1 VKLGSWSFGLP
12 LPPRNN
18 LKLTL
23 STSTSNRRTADI
35 SEPPA
40 APVVRVHADAKRGAL
55 RISGK
60 PLAAAARLTTRR
72 ELIDRLFLITSL
84 RELRL
89 DPGRGIAWL
98 SFDSAEIS
106 ASEALEALAMSLR
119 APAPPRIPL
128 PNEELVLG
136 APAGQPFEVRRAE
149 RGLTLWKVEELN
161 SGRFRL
167 SHPLLRRPLIREK
180 VLDALAALAGVT
192 GQNIPMLRPE
202 SVEVRCKPHRVTA
215 GILVEV
221 VEAALADYNRSPL
234 ANGLTMKERLV
245 AINLVLAPISDNL
258 FPPLGIANALLVYV
272 LNIGHVQPAVQG
284 LRMRRFNLEL
294 LYLCIGALTLISFHF
309 FGAALMY
316 ATFIMWP
323 KLVQR
328 LRVTGERQF
337 LARYRRR
344 PQRVWIEREGTL
356 LETSLAELPAG
367 EIVVVREGDV
377 VPADGT
383 VLDGSGEVLESWITG
398 AASAAKKVSGDPV
411 FASTELC
418 QGEIRMKIESTGDRA
433 AASRLA
439 SWFGQAL
446 RQPAL
451 KTKAERYAESMV
463 LPVLIV
469 GLAAFA
475 RGGIGM
481 TKAVI
486 RPDYY
491 SGTAI
496 AEELSQLLTIIQ
508 AAEAGFYIA
517 DQAALDRL
525 AESDCWIFDD
535 SVPWTSS
542 TNGSEPFAAKLRAQ
556 GVGEVIFL
564 SSRSASDAARHAT
577 HLGFDQCHGDFSDEA
592 KKALISQRQ
601 SLGKTIA
608 YFGRNAGQVIVGEG
622 ASIAVSVS
630 EGHRLGAASSHV
642 ALFVPDLARCR
653 VLHSLS
659 RARKA
664 SVGSAFMT
672 SVIPNVAAM
681 VGGIYL
687 GTSILSSVI
696 LTNLG
701 TLANYYHW
709 RRTLQSAQ

>member
-1 VKLGSWSFGLP
+1 M
-12 LPPRNN
+12 
-18 LKLTL
+18 KLTL
-23 STSTSNRRTADI
+23 ATSSSKRRTADL
-35 SEPPA
+35 SAPPA

-84 RELRL
+84 RGVRL
-89 DPGRGIAWL
+89 DPVRGIAWL

-106 ASEALEALAMSLR
+106 ASEALEALAISLR
-119 APAPPRIPL
+119 APVPPRIPL
-128 PNEELVLG
+128 PNEELLLG
-136 APAGQPFEVRRAE
+136 APGGQPFEVRRSE
-149 RGLTLWKVEELN
+149 RGLTLWQVEELN

-192 GQNIPMLRPE
+192 EQSAPMLRPE

-221 VEAALADYNRSPL
+221 VESALADYKRSPL
-234 ANGLTMKERLV
+234 ANGITLKEQLV
-245 AINLVLAPISDNL
+245 GLNLVLAPISDNL
-258 FPPLGIANALLVYV
+258 FPPLGIANALLVYM
-272 LNIGHVQPAVQG
+272 LNVGHVQPAVQG

-323 KLVQR
+323 KLMQR

-344 PQRVWIEREGTL
+344 PQRVWIEREGAL

-367 EIVVVREGDV
+367 EIVVVREGDI

-383 VLDGSGEVLESWITG
+383 VLAGSGEVLESWITG
-398 AASAAKKVSGDPV
+398 GASAARKVSGDPV

-451 KTKAERYAESMV
+451 KLKAERYAESMV
-463 LPVLIV
+463 LPVLLL
-469 GLAAFA
+469 GLVALA
-475 RGGIGM
+475 RGGGIEM

-491 SGTAI
+491 TGTAI

-517 DQAALDRL
+517 DQSALDRL
-525 AESDCWIFDD
+525 AEADCWIFDD

-542 TNGSEPFAAKLRAQ
+542 TNGAEPFAARLRSQ
-556 GVGEVIFL
+556 GVGEVLFL
-564 SSRSASDAARHAT
+564 SSRSASDAAGIAT
-577 HLGFDQCHGDFSDEA
+577 NLGFDACHGNFSDEA

-601 SLGKTIA
+601 SFGKTIA
-608 YFGRNAGQVIVGEG
+608 YFGRDAGQVMVGDG
-622 ASIAVSVS
+622 ASVAVSVS
-630 EGHRLGAASSHV
+630 DGHGRATPSSHV
-642 ALFVPDLARCR
+642 ALFVPDLARCG

-664 SVGSAFMT
+664 SVGSAFLT

-681 VGGIYL
+681 AGGIYL
-687 GTSILSSVI
+687 GTSLLSSVI

-701 TLANYYHW
+701 TLTTYYRW

>member
-1 VKLGSWSFGLP
+1 MKLS
-12 LPPRNN
+12 
-18 LKLTL
+18 L
-23 STSTSNRRTADI
+23 STSTPKRRPADN
-35 SEPPA
+35 SEAPA
-40 APVVRVHADAKRGAL
+40 APAVQVLADAKRGAV

-84 RELRL
+84 RGLRL
-89 DPGRGIAWL
+89 DPSRGIAWL
-98 SFDSAEIS
+98 SFDSTEIS
-106 ASEALEALAMSLR
+106 VSEALEALAVSLR
-119 APAPPRIPL
+119 TPAAPRIPL
-128 PNEELVLG
+128 PNEELLLG
-136 APAGQPFEVRRAE
+136 APAAQPFEVWRTE

-161 SGRFRL
+161 SGHFRL
-167 SHPLLRRPLIREK
+167 SHPLLQRPLIRGK

-192 GQNIPMLRPE
+192 GQKAPMLRPE

-215 GILVEV
+215 DILVEV
-221 VEAALADYNRSPL
+221 VESALADYNRSPL
-234 ANGLTMKERLV
+234 GNSLTLKERLV

-258 FPPLGIANALLVYV
+258 FPPLGIANAFLVYV
-272 LNIGHVQPAVQG
+272 LNIGHLQPAVQG
-284 LRMRRFNLEL
+284 LRSRRFNLEL

-309 FGAALMY
+309 FGAAVMY
-316 ATFIMWP
+316 ATFVMWP
-323 KLVQR
+323 RLIRQ
-328 LRVTGERQF
+328 LRVAGERQF

-344 PQRVWIEREGTL
+344 PQRVWIEREGAL
-356 LETSLAELPAG
+356 LERPLAELPAG
-367 EIVVVREGDV
+367 EVVVVREGDI
-377 VPADGT
+377 VPGDGT

-398 AASAAKKVSGDPV
+398 ATGAARKNSGDAV
-411 FASTELC
+411 FASTELF
-418 QGEIRMKIESTGDRA
+418 QGEIRMRMEATGESA

-439 SWFGQAL
+439 LWFGEAL

-451 KTKAERYAESMV
+451 KTKADRYAESMV
-463 LPVLIV
+463 LPVLIL
-469 GLAAFA
+469 GLAAFG

-491 SGTAI
+491 SGTAM

-517 DQAALDRL
+517 DQSALDRL

-542 TNGSEPFAAKLRAQ
+542 SNGGEPFAARLRSQ
-556 GVGEVIFL
+556 GIGEVIFL
-564 SSRSASDAARHAT
+564 SSQSSSHAARLAKD
-577 HLGFDQCHGDFSDEA
+577 LGFDAYHGDVSDEE

-608 YFGRNAGQVIVGEG
+608 YFGRNAGEVIVGER

-630 EGHRLGAASSHV
+630 DGYRLGSPKSHA
-642 ALFVPDLARCR
+642 ALFVPDLARCG

-664 SVGSAFMT
+664 SIGSAFLT
-672 SVIPNVAAM
+672 SVVPNVAAIT
-681 VGGIYL
+681 GALYFGA
-687 GTSILSSVI
+687 GILSSVVI
-696 LTNLG
+696 TNLG
-701 TLANYYHW
+701 TLATYYRW